1 MKKIKTTVYLN
12 AGDYRKLRSLAAE
25 EGRTAAEL
33 VREAVAEYAAK
44 ATERQW
50 PRSFGMGD
58 SGDPHFAENCEDHMR
73 GFGEDGLEDHFA
85 SLESGDRRKDSAAK
99 PGRDSPAGPQR

>member
-33 VREAVAEYAAK
+33 VREAVAEYAER
-44 ATERQW
+44 ATGRPW
-50 PRSFGMGD
+50 PRSIGMGD
-58 SGDPHFAENCEDHMR
+58 SGDPSFAENCEDYLD
-73 GFGEDGLEDHFA
+73 GFGEEGLEEYYGTA
-85 SLESGDRRKDSAAK
+85 GSSTPAQVPRDRE
-99 PGRDSPAGPQR
+99 PAGTE